1 MLLRKEWR
9 LVQQESREE
18 GLGEGRGKEKKI
30 TFGLAPCPV
39 ATQLVWYLCPIVH
52 KSYSIIQHEARCCP
66 ASLSYPKAEA
76 VCCLVRTAC
85 TVL

>member
-1 MLLRKEWR
+1 M
-9 LVQQESREE
+9 EE
-18 GLGEGRGKEKKI
+18 EEEKREKKSL
-30 TFGLAPCPV
+30 FGLAPCPV